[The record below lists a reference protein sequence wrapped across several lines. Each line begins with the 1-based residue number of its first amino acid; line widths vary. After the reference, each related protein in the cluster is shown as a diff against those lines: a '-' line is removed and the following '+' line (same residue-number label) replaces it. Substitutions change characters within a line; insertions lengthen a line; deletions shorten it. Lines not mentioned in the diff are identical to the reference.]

1 MRRPNRLS
9 LVGTALVVS
18 MLFTGCST
26 RRGSMP
32 VDAAGLT
39 QEDVATMS
47 LHEEFDAYRQRY
59 HHMQELLAGAQ
70 RAVND
75 GPWDWTG
82 SDRGTEVGGD
92 GVAPLAGSDAV
103 NSYFLRTDRIWAPPG
118 ATGDPRDLQPMVDYF
133 DEQGWRHRE
142 GHPAGT
148 HDTWAKTDDGWQ
160 IEYVVQPNGR
170 YSLTVYSELFWTN
183 DGDALSEAVGGRN
196 DGVHPE
202 ESLPGEYP
210 PFPVWDDPIVSPP
223 KI

>member
-103 NSYFLRTDRIWAPPG
+103 NSYFLRTDRIWEPPG
-118 ATGDPRDLQPMVDYF
+118 ATGDARDLQPMIDYF

-142 GHPAGT
+142 GHPGRD

-170 YSLTVYSELFWTN
+170 YVLTVLQRTLL
-183 DGDALSEAVGGRN
+183 DQRRRRALRGGRWPQRRRPPG
-196 DGVHPE
+196 GVPARRV
-202 ESLPGEYP
+202 PAV
-210 PFPVWDDPIVSPP
+210 PVWDDPIVSPP

>member
-1 MRRPNRLS
+1 
-9 LVGTALVVS
+9 
-18 MLFTGCST
+18 
-26 RRGSMP
+26 MP

-75 GPWDWTG
+75 GPWEWTG

-148 HDTWAKTDDGWQ
+148 HDTWANTDDGWQ

-170 YSLTVYSELFWTN
+170 YSLTVYSELFWPTTATHSRRQWAAATTASTRRSPCPASTRCSRP
-183 DGDALSEAVGGRN
+183 GTTRSSAPRRSDAAALR
-196 DGVHPE
+196 D
-202 ESLPGEYP
+202 LP
-210 PFPVWDDPIVSPP
+210 
-223 KI
+223 